1 MDNMSYKN
9 THMVGIALLKEGV
22 TFIFERRTYHSI
34 LGMGGERKG
43 VWGGRR
49 RLSKTAVVGW
59 WWLGIGLGITAKDN

>member
-43 VWGGRR
+43 VWGWRR
-49 RLSKTAVVGW
+49 RSSKTAMVGS
-59 WWLGIGLGITAKDN
+59 WWLWIGLGIAAKDN